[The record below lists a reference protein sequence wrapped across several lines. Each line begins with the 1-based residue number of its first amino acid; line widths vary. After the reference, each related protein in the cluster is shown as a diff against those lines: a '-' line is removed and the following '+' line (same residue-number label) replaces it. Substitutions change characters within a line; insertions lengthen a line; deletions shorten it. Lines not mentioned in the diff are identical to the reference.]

1 MKLIQKGFTLIE
13 LMIVVAIIGILAAV
27 AIRAYQDYT
36 AKAQASEA
44 LTLLGG
50 LKTPVSEAISRGG
63 VPDGC
68 KKPDGAV
75 VTGQYVAGIVPTAGG
90 TAPNETYTMVATHR
104 PTGVNAKLV
113 NKTVT
118 FNYDVGDGSWKCTS
132 NLDDA
137 VRPKTCEKTV
147 AAP

>member
-27 AIRAYQDYT
+27 AIPAYQDYT

-50 LKTPVSEAISRGG
+50 MKTPVSEAVSQSG
-63 VPDGC
+63 VTDGC
-68 KKPDGAV
+68 VQPTGSV
-75 VTGQYVAGIVPTAGG
+75 STGQYVAGIGFVPSTSGTDQICTITA
-90 TAPNETYTMVATHR
+90 TYR
-104 PTGVNAKLV
+104 PSGVNAKLIS
-113 NKTVT
+113 KTVT
-118 FNYDVGDGSWKCTS
+118 FTYNVGNGSWLCTS

-137 VRPKTCEKTV
+137 VRPKTCTKS
-147 AAP
+147 A

>member
-1 MKLIQKGFTLIE
+1 
-13 LMIVVAIIGILAAV
+13 
-27 AIRAYQDYT
+27 
-36 AKAQASEA
+36 
-44 LTLLGG
+44 
-50 LKTPVSEAISRGG
+50 
-63 VPDGC
+63 
-68 KKPDGAV
+68 PDGAV
-75 VTGQYVAGIVPTAGG
+75 VTCQYVAGIVPTAGG
-90 TAPNETYTMVATHR
+90 AAPNETYTMVATHR